1 MDYTN
6 YMTPVYDLYR
16 YASMN
21 MDSQPSHSHSHN
33 YLLMERLLLRLVK
46 KWAAGDDMGD
56 ALMAAKG
63 CNTKGQKAI
72 INYLGEDHIKEERI
86 SRTMKEYSILLER
99 LYLDQIDGC
108 ISVKPSQLGL
118 SVSYELCLKNLRAL
132 SKRAIEFGGFIW
144 IDMESSKY
152 TDDTLMLYLELLR
165 YNHDM
170 GVVLQSALRRSAS
183 DLLHL
188 FEAGGKVRLVK
199 GAYHE
204 NERIAFGS
212 HEEVNAN
219 YIKLL
224 EILFNRNYVKNNEV
238 DNNTL
243 EFAVATHDSK
253 LIEYTI
259 RLWKT
264 SKINIKNFEFEFLKG
279 IRDELKRDL
288 VEAGF
293 RVAEYI
299 PYGDEWLPYSVR
311 RLRERKRNLFLLAR
325 SLVQS

>member
-1 MDYTN
+1 
-6 YMTPVYDLYR
+6 
-16 YASMN
+16 MN

-33 YLLMERLLLRLVK
+33 YLLMEPLLLRLVK
-46 KWAAGDDMGD
+46 KWAAGDDMED
-56 ALMAAKG
+56 ALIAAKS
-63 CNTKGQKAI
+63 CNMKGQKVI
-72 INYLGEDHIKEERI
+72 LNYLGEDYTEEERI
-86 SRTMKEYSILLER
+86 DRAIKEYSNLLER
-99 LYLDQIDGC
+99 LYLGQIEGC

-118 SVSYELCLKNLRAL
+118 SVSYELCLKNFRAL
-132 SKRAIEFGGFIW
+132 TKRAVEFGGFIW

-152 TDDTLMLYLELLR
+152 TDDTLTLYLELFGHNR
-165 YNHDM
+165 DI

-188 FEAGGKVRLVK
+188 IEVGGKVRLVK

-204 NERIAFGS
+204 NEQIAFAP
-212 HEEVNAN
+212 HNEVNAN

-224 EILFNRNYVKNNEV
+224 EILFNRDYINNNEV

-243 EFAVATHDSK
+243 RFAVATHDTE
-253 LIEYTI
+253 LIEHTI

-264 SKINIKNFEFEFLKG
+264 SNIRIKNFEFEFLKG

-288 VEAGF
+288 VEEGF

>member
-1 MDYTN
+1 MNIDIGSN
-6 YMTPVYDLYR
+6 Y
-16 YASMN
+16 
-21 MDSQPSHSHSHN
+21 SHSHN

-46 KWAAGDDMGD
+46 KWTAGDDMED
-56 ALMAAKG
+56 ALMAARSS
-63 CNTKGQKAI
+63 NMKGQKAI
-72 INYLGEDHIKEERI
+72 INYLGEDHAEVERI
-86 SRTMKEYSILLER
+86 RRNMKEYSILLER
-99 LYLDQIDGC
+99 LYSDKIDGC

-118 SVSYELCLKNLRAL
+118 SVSYDLCLKNLRTL
-132 SKRAIEFGGFIW
+132 NTRATEFGGFTW

-165 YNHDM
+165 YHHNI
-170 GVVLQSALRRSAS
+170 GVVLQSVLRRTTS

-188 FEAGGKVRLVK
+188 LEVGGKVRLVK

-204 NERIAFGS
+204 NEHIAFTS
-212 HEEVNAN
+212 REEVNAN

-224 EILFNRNYVKNNEV
+224 GMLFRSNYVNN
-238 DNNTL
+238 NAI
-243 EFAVATHDSK
+243 EFAIATHDSK
-253 LIEYTI
+253 LIEYTV
-259 RLWKT
+259 RLWKN
-264 SKINIKNFEFEFLKG
+264 SKIGIKNFEFEFLKG

-288 VEAGF
+288 VEKGF

-299 PYGDEWLPYSVR
+299 PYGEEWLPYSVR

>member
-1 MDYTN
+1 
-6 YMTPVYDLYR
+6 
-16 YASMN
+16 MN

-33 YLLMERLLLRLVK
+33 YLLMERLLLKLVK
-46 KWAAGDDMGD
+46 KWAAGDDMED
-56 ALMAAKG
+56 AITAAKS
-63 CNTKGQKAI
+63 CNMKGQKAI
-72 INYLGEDHIKEERI
+72 MNYLGEDYTEEERI
-86 SRTMKEYSILLER
+86 IRTMKEYSNLLER
-99 LYLDQIDGC
+99 LYLDKIDGC

-118 SVSYELCLKNLRAL
+118 SVSYELCLKNFRAL
-132 SKRAIEFGGFIW
+132 TKRAEEFGRFIW

-152 TDDTLMLYLELLR
+152 TGDTLILYLDLLSKYR
-165 YNHDM
+165 DI

-188 FEAGGKVRLVK
+188 IEAGGKVRLVK

-204 NERIAFGS
+204 NERIAFTS
-212 HEEVNAN
+212 PNEINTN

-224 EILFNRNYVKNNEV
+224 DILFDRNDINNSGY
-238 DNNTL
+238 NNAL
-243 EFAVATHDSK
+243 KFAVATHDSK

-264 SKINIKNFEFEFLKG
+264 SKIHIKNFEFEFLMG
-279 IRDELKRDL
+279 IRDELKKHL
-288 VEAGF
+288 VEEGF

-299 PYGDEWLPYSVR
+299 PYGDEWLQYSVR

>member
-1 MDYTN
+1 MDN
-6 YMTPVYDLYR
+6 
-16 YASMN
+16 
-21 MDSQPSHSHSHN
+21 QPNHSDSHN

-46 KWAAGDDMGD
+46 KWAAGGDIED
-56 ALMAAKG
+56 ALIAAKN
-63 CNTKGQKAI
+63 CNMKGQKAI
-72 INYLGEDHIKEERI
+72 LNYLGEDLTEEERI
-86 SRTMKEYSILLER
+86 NRTIKEYSNLLER
-99 LYLDQIDGC
+99 LYLSQIEGC

-132 SKRAIEFGGFIW
+132 TKRAIDFGRFIW

-152 TDDTLMLYLELLR
+152 TDDTLMLYLELIGHH
-165 YNHDM
+165 NDI

-188 FEAGGKVRLVK
+188 IEVGGKVRLVK

-204 NERIAFGS
+204 NEQIAFAS
-212 HEEVNAN
+212 HDEVNAN

-224 EILFNRNYVKNNEV
+224 DILFNRNYKVEKRLLNKESE
-238 DNNTL
+238 DLT
-243 EFAVATHDSK
+243 FAVATHDSK
-253 LIEYTI
+253 LIEHTI

-264 SKINIKNFEFEFLKG
+264 SKIGIKNFEFEFLKG

-288 VEAGF
+288 VEEGF

>member
-1 MDYTN
+1 
-6 YMTPVYDLYR
+6 L
-16 YASMN
+16 
-21 MDSQPSHSHSHN
+21 SQI
-33 YLLMERLLLRLVK
+33 E
-46 KWAAGDDMGD
+46 
-56 ALMAAKG
+56 
-63 CNTKGQKAI
+63 
-72 INYLGEDHIKEERI
+72 
-86 SRTMKEYSILLER
+86 
-99 LYLDQIDGC
+99 GC

-118 SVSYELCLKNLRAL
+118 SVSYELCLKNLGAL
-132 SKRAIEFGGFIW
+132 TKRAIEFGRFIW

-152 TDDTLMLYLELLR
+152 TDDTLMMYLELIGHH
-165 YNHDM
+165 HDI

-188 FEAGGKVRLVK
+188 IEVGGKVRLVK

-204 NERIAFGS
+204 NEQIAFAS

-224 EILFNRNYVKNNEV
+224 DILFNRNYKVEKRLLNKESE
-238 DNNTL
+238 DL
-243 EFAVATHDSK
+243 KFAVATHDSK
-253 LIEYTI
+253 LIEHTI
-259 RLWKT
+259 GLWKT
-264 SKINIKNFEFEFLKG
+264 SKIGIKNFEFEFLKG

-288 VEAGF
+288 VEGGF

-311 RLRERKRNLFLLAR
+311 RLRERKRNIFLLAR

>member
-1 MDYTN
+1 
-6 YMTPVYDLYR
+6 
-16 YASMN
+16 

-33 YLLMERLLLRLVK
+33 YLLMERLLLKLVK
-46 KWAAGDDMGD
+46 KWAAGDDMQD
-56 ALMAAKG
+56 AITAAKS
-63 CNTKGQKAI
+63 CNMKGQKVI
-72 INYLGEDHIKEERI
+72 VNYLGEDYTEEERI
-86 SRTMKEYSILLER
+86 IRTTKEYSNLLER
-99 LYLDQIDGC
+99 LYLDKIDGC

-118 SVSYELCLKNLRAL
+118 SVSYELCLKNSRAL
-132 SKRAIEFGGFIW
+132 TKRAEEFGRFIW

-152 TDDTLMLYLELLR
+152 TDDTLILYLDLLSKYR
-165 YNHDM
+165 DV

-188 FEAGGKVRLVK
+188 IEAGGKVRLVK

-204 NERIAFGS
+204 NERIAFTS
-212 HEEVNAN
+212 HDEISTN

-224 EILFNRNYVKNNEV
+224 DILFDRNDINNNGG
-238 DNNTL
+238 NNDL
-243 EFAVATHDSK
+243 KFAVATHDSK

-264 SKINIKNFEFEFLKG
+264 SKIYIKNFEFEFLKG
-279 IRDELKRDL
+279 IRDELKKHL
-288 VEAGF
+288 VEEGF

-299 PYGDEWLPYSVR
+299 PYGDEWLQYSVR

>member
-1 MDYTN
+1 
-6 YMTPVYDLYR
+6 
-16 YASMN
+16 
-21 MDSQPSHSHSHN
+21 MDSRPSHSHSHN

-46 KWAAGDDMGD
+46 KWAAGDDMED
-56 ALMAAKG
+56 ALTAAKS
-63 CNTKGQKAI
+63 CNMKGQKVI
-72 INYLGEDHIKEERI
+72 LNYLGEDYTEEERI
-86 SRTMKEYSILLER
+86 NRTMKEYSNLLER
-99 LYLDQIDGC
+99 LYLGQIDGC

-132 SKRAIEFGGFIW
+132 TKRAIEFGGFIW

-152 TDDTLMLYLELLR
+152 TDDTLMLYLELLGH
-165 YNHDM
+165 YPDI

-183 DLLHL
+183 DLLYL
-188 FEAGGKVRLVK
+188 IEAGGKVRLVK

-204 NERIAFGS
+204 NEQIAFA
-212 HEEVNAN
+212 HDEVNAN

-224 EILFNRNYVKNNEV
+224 EILFNRNYINNNEV

-243 EFAVATHDSK
+243 KFAVATHDSK

-264 SKINIKNFEFEFLKG
+264 SKIRIKNFEFEFLKG

-288 VEAGF
+288 VEEGF

-299 PYGDEWLPYSVR
+299 PYGEEWLPYSVR

>member
-1 MDYTN
+1 
-6 YMTPVYDLYR
+6 MTPVCDLYR
-16 YASMN
+16 YVSMN
-21 MDSQPSHSHSHN
+21 MGIQPSHSHSRN

-46 KWAAGDDMGD
+46 KWTAGDDMED
-56 ALMAAKG
+56 AIMAAKS
-63 CNTKGQKAI
+63 CNMKGQKVI
-72 INYLGEDHIKEERI
+72 INYLGEDHTEEERI
-86 SRTMKEYSILLER
+86 RQTLKEYSILLER
-99 LYLDQIDGC
+99 LYSDQIDGC

-118 SVSYELCLKNLRAL
+118 SVSYELCLKNLKTL
-132 SKRAIEFGGFIW
+132 NKRATEFGAFIW

-165 YNHDM
+165 YHHDI
-170 GVVLQSALRRSAS
+170 GVVLQSTLRRSAS

-188 FEAGGKVRLVK
+188 FEGGGKVRLVK

-204 NERIAFGS
+204 NEHIAFTS
-212 HEEVNAN
+212 HEGVNAN

-224 EILFNRNYVKNNEV
+224 GILFNRDYANNNEV
-238 DNNTL
+238 GDNTL

-264 SKINIKNFEFEFLKG
+264 SKIDIKNFEFEFLKG

-288 VEAGF
+288 VEKGF

-299 PYGDEWLPYSVR
+299 PYGDKWLPYSVR

>member
-1 MDYTN
+1 
-6 YMTPVYDLYR
+6 
-16 YASMN
+16 MN
-21 MDSQPSHSHSHN
+21 MNIRSNYSHSHN

-46 KWAAGDDMGD
+46 KWTAGDDMED
-56 ALMAAKG
+56 ALMAAKSS
-63 CNTKGQKAI
+63 NMKGQKAI
-72 INYLGEDHIKEERI
+72 INYLGEDHTEVERI
-86 SRTMKEYSILLER
+86 IRNMKEYSILLER
-99 LYLDQIDGC
+99 LNSDKIDGC

-118 SVSYELCLKNLRAL
+118 SVSYDLCLKNLRILNKKAT
-132 SKRAIEFGGFIW
+132 EFGGFTW

-165 YNHDM
+165 YHHDI
-170 GVVLQSALRRSAS
+170 GVVLQSALRRTAS

-188 FEAGGKVRLVK
+188 LEVGGKVRLVK

-204 NERIAFGS
+204 NEQIAFTS
-212 HEEVNAN
+212 REEVNAN

-224 EILFNRNYVKNNEV
+224 RMLFSSNYVNNNEV
-238 DNNTL
+238 SDNTI
-243 EFAVATHDSK
+243 EFAIATHDSK
-253 LIEYTI
+253 LIEYTV
-259 RLWKT
+259 RLWKN
-264 SKINIKNFEFEFLKG
+264 SEIDIKNFEFEFLKG
-279 IRDELKRDL
+279 IRDELKRHL
-288 VEAGF
+288 VEKGF

>member
-1 MDYTN
+1 M
-6 YMTPVYDLYR
+6 
-16 YASMN
+16 
-21 MDSQPSHSHSHN
+21 
-33 YLLMERLLLRLVK
+33 
-46 KWAAGDDMGD
+46 AAGDDMGD

-99 LYLDQIDGC
+99 LYLDKIDGC
-108 ISVKPSQLGL
+108 VSVKPSQLGL
-118 SVSYELCLKNLRAL
+118 SVSYELCLKNLKAL

-204 NERIAFGS
+204 NERIAFAS

-224 EILFNRNYVKNNEV
+224 EILFNRNCLKNNEV

-259 RLWKT
+259 RLWKN
-264 SKINIKNFEFEFLKG
+264 SKIDIKNFEFEFLKG

-288 VEAGF
+288 VEEGF

>member
-1 MDYTN
+1 
-6 YMTPVYDLYR
+6 
-16 YASMN
+16 MN
-21 MDSQPSHSHSHN
+21 MDIRSNYSHSHN

-46 KWAAGDDMGD
+46 KWTAGDDVED
-56 ALMAAKG
+56 ALMAAK
-63 CNTKGQKAI
+63 NSNMKGQKAI
-72 INYLGEDHIKEERI
+72 INYLGEDHTEVERI
-86 SRTMKEYSILLER
+86 RRNMKEYSILLER
-99 LYLDQIDGC
+99 FHSDKIDGC

-118 SVSYELCLKNLRAL
+118 SVSYDLCLKNLTILNKKAT
-132 SKRAIEFGGFIW
+132 EFGGFTW

-165 YNHDM
+165 YHHNI
-170 GVVLQSALRRSAS
+170 GVVLQSALRRTAS

-188 FEAGGKVRLVK
+188 LEVGGRVRLVK

-204 NERIAFGS
+204 NEHIAFTS
-212 HEEVNAN
+212 REEVNVN

-224 EILFNRNYVKNNEV
+224 GMLFSSNYVNNNEV
-238 DNNTL
+238 GDNTI
-243 EFAVATHDSK
+243 EFAIATHDSK
-253 LIEYTI
+253 LIEYTV
-259 RLWKT
+259 RLWKK
-264 SKINIKNFEFEFLKG
+264 SKIDIKNFEFEFLKG

-288 VEAGF
+288 VEKGF

>member
-1 MDYTN
+1 
-6 YMTPVYDLYR
+6 
-16 YASMN
+16 

-33 YLLMERLLLRLVK
+33 YLLMEPLLLRLVK
-46 KWAAGDDMGD
+46 KWAAGDDMED
-56 ALMAAKG
+56 ALIAAKS
-63 CNTKGQKAI
+63 CNMKGQKVI
-72 INYLGEDHIKEERI
+72 LNYLGEDYTEEERI
-86 SRTMKEYSILLER
+86 DRAIKEYSNLLER
-99 LYLDQIDGC
+99 LYLGQIEGC

-118 SVSYELCLKNLRAL
+118 SVSYELCLKNFRAL
-132 SKRAIEFGGFIW
+132 TKRAVEFGGFIW

-152 TDDTLMLYLELLR
+152 TDDTLTLYLELIG
-165 YNHDM
+165 HHPDI

-188 FEAGGKVRLVK
+188 IEVGGKVRLVK

-204 NERIAFGS
+204 NEQIAFAP
-212 HEEVNAN
+212 HNEVNAN

-224 EILFNRNYVKNNEV
+224 EILFNRDYIVEKRLLNKESE
-238 DNNTL
+238 DL
-243 EFAVATHDSK
+243 KFAVATHDSK
-253 LIEYTI
+253 LIEHTI

-264 SKINIKNFEFEFLKG
+264 SKISIKNFEFEFLKG

-288 VEAGF
+288 VEEGF

-299 PYGDEWLPYSVR
+299 PYGDEWLAYSVR
-311 RLRERKRNLFLLAR
+311 RLRERKRNIFLLAR